1 MITLSLEI
9 MKSKRQILIIYCLL
23 IAGFTCGYGQIE
35 LSFTAKYQ
43 GNYYPLDSILVENIN
58 TGSKIIKYYPDTLL
72 QLIITNLDDLQKSN
86 EHGFSLN
93 QNYPNPFDDKT
104 NFDIYLPHDDK
115 LRINIYNVLGKMIL
129 NYESDMPAGNHS
141 FTFTGSEEKIYLF
154 SVKTS
159 NYSADIKVVN
169 MAGISNSK
177 SQLEY
182 NGYSLRK
189 EEFSGQ
195 SGKLKKNIT
204 DFGYN
209 TGDTLKLIGF
219 ITKDTSG
226 VFSDTIFDTPE
237 WSKIYTFQFEHTN
250 RIVLLLYHDIVDTI
264 PKNEYERNLDDFEND
279 LKYIRINNYQ
289 VLSLEDLLL
298 LEKGDL
304 ELITDGIIITF
315 DDGFNSNYSMAFP
328 LLSQYEM
335 PGTFFIV
342 PEWIGDTN
350 YMTWPQVWHVS
361 QYINDVGVKPFCI
374 GSHTSSHPYL
384 EQSAQYF
391 TIIRIT

>member
-1 MITLSLEI
+1 MGE
-9 MKSKRQILIIYCLL
+9 
-23 IAGFTCGYGQIE
+23 
-35 LSFTAKYQ
+35 
-43 GNYYPLDSILVENIN
+43 
-58 TGSKIIKYYPDTLL
+58 
-72 QLIITNLDDLQKSN
+72 
-86 EHGFSLN
+86 
-93 QNYPNPFDDKT
+93 
-104 NFDIYLPHDDK
+104 
-115 LRINIYNVLGKMIL
+115 
-129 NYESDMPAGNHS
+129 
-141 FTFTGSEEKIYLF
+141 
-154 SVKTS
+154 
-159 NYSADIKVVN
+159 
-169 MAGISNSK
+169 ISNSK

-195 SGKLKKNIT
+195 SGTLKKNIT
-204 DFGYN
+204 DFEYN
-209 TGDTLKLIGF
+209 IGDTLKLIGF

-250 RIVLLLYHDIVDTI
+250 RIVILLYHKIVDTI
-264 PKNEYERNLDDFEND
+264 PGNEYERNLDDFEND

-335 PGTFFIV
+335 PGNFFIV
-342 PEWIGDTN
+342 PEWIGTTELYD
-350 YMTWPQVWHVS
+350 MAEVWLIS
-361 QYINDVGVKPFCI
+361 EYLNNDGEKTVLISVLI
-374 GSHTSSHPYL
+374 QAHIH
-384 EQSAQYF
+384 
-391 TIIRIT
+391 I

>member
-1 MITLSLEI
+1 LP
-9 MKSKRQILIIYCLL
+9 Q
-23 IAGFTCGYGQIE
+23 
-35 LSFTAKYQ
+35 
-43 GNYYPLDSILVENIN
+43 
-58 TGSKIIKYYPDTLL
+58 
-72 QLIITNLDDLQKSN
+72 DD
-86 EHGFSLN
+86 E
-93 QNYPNPFDDKT
+93 
-104 NFDIYLPHDDK
+104 
-115 LRINIYNVLGKMIL
+115 LRINIYNILGKVIL
-129 NYESDMPAGNHS
+129 SYERNVPAGNHS
-141 FTFTGSEEKIYLF
+141 FTFTGSEEKIYLL

-169 MAGISNSK
+169 MGGISNSR

-189 EEFSGQ
+189 EELPGQ
-195 SGKLKKNIT
+195 SGTLKKDIT
-204 DFGYN
+204 DFEYN
-209 TGDTLKLIGF
+209 NGDTLKLIGF

-226 VFSDTIFDTPE
+226 VVSDTIFDTPE

-264 PKNEYERNLDDFEND
+264 PKNEYERNLDDFKND
-279 LKYIRINNYQ
+279 LLYIRKNNYQ

-298 LEKGDL
+298 IETGES
-304 ELITDGIIITF
+304 ELTSDGIIITF
-315 DDGFNSNYSMAFP
+315 DDGFYSNYSMAFP

-350 YMTWPQVWHVS
+350 YMTWPQVWDVS

-391 TIIRIT
+391 TNHQDYLNFLSTELADSKNWIVDITGQTNIFLSLPFGDGAYNDDIISTAIYYGYKGIRTSVYNSFTADEIDLFALPGISILSHYSIDIIEDFLNY